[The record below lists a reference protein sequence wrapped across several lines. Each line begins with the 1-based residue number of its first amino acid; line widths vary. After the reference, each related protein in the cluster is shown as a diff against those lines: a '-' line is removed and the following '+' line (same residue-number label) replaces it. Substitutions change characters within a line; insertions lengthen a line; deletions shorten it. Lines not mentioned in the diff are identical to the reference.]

1 MERRVPAVMAT
12 SYNQVGISTLSG
24 CVSDRGEQSG
34 GVVVVESGHRV
45 AQVDGNASSEAG
57 R

>member
-1 MERRVPAVMAT
+1 MVLLAEVLCPF
-12 SYNQVGISTLSG
+12 SC
-24 CVSDRGEQSG
+24 CVTDRDEQSG

-57 R
+57 C